1 MKQSDILRA
10 ESVGCCHDK
19 KRLTCRTE
27 DLAQRRCGCSGIS
40 LSPLLHLQSNRT
52 EVSVTHPRHLQSN
65 RTEVSV
71 THSGHLQSNR
81 TEVSVTHSRHLQ
93 SNRTKVSVTH
103 SRHLQ
108 SNRTEISVTH
118 SRHLQSNRTE
128 VSVTHS
134 RHLQSNRTEVNNCHC
149 NTLPPP
155 NGDRHTITTATDNN
169 NNNNTDFQSGWSG
182 LRWKCLTM
190 APGPQRHDNKAGE
203 GGNGRGYRKYSH
215 FIPGSNMRGKHDK
228 QFTLKFNS
236 AC

>member
-10 ESVGCCHDK
+10 ESVGCCLDR

-27 DLAQRRCGCSGIS
+27 DLAQRRCEIS
-40 LSPLLHLQSNRT
+40 LSPLLL
-52 EVSVTHPRHLQSN
+52 
-65 RTEVSV
+65 
-71 THSGHLQSNR
+71 
-81 TEVSVTHSRHLQ
+81 
-93 SNRTKVSVTH
+93 
-103 SRHLQ
+103 
-108 SNRTEISVTH
+108 
-118 SRHLQSNRTE
+118 
-128 VSVTHS
+128 
-134 RHLQSNRTEVNNCHC
+134 HLQSNRTEVNNCHC

-169 NNNNTDFQSGWSG
+169 NKNNNKNNNTDFQSGWSG

>member
-19 KRLTCRTE
+19 KRLTCRGE
-27 DLAQRRCGCSGIS
+27 ELAQRRCGIS
-40 LSPLLHLQSNRT
+40 LSPLLLHLQSNRT

-71 THSGHLQSNR
+71 THP
-81 TEVSVTHSRHLQ
+81 
-93 SNRTKVSVTH
+93 
-103 SRHLQ
+103 
-108 SNRTEISVTH
+108 
-118 SRHLQSNRTE
+118 
-128 VSVTHS
+128 

-149 NTLPPP
+149 NTLAPP
-155 NGDRHTITTATDNN
+155 NGDRDTITTATDNN
-169 NNNNTDFQSGWSG
+169 IIDFQSGWSG

-190 APGPQRHDNKAGE
+190 APGPQRQNNGTRTTTSKQWHQDNNVKTNQVKE
-203 GGNGRGYRKYSH
+203 ETGGASENTAILY
-215 FIPGSNMRGKHDK
+215 PGSNMRGKQDK